1 MNIRSIILALTVMV
15 FFSGCKTSLQ
25 SNWRNFNAYYNTY
38 YNAKKSYNSGLK
50 KNLGQARQY
59 NPLQPI
65 RIHPVPINAGAEDFD
80 KAIEK
85 GADVLRRY
93 EDTKWVDD
101 ALALIGRSYYYKQEY
116 FSADQKFKEL
126 MATTKN
132 PRMQQQSILWQ
143 GRILLDLEAYREGV
157 AYLTEQLT
165 LLGDDWERGI
175 KAEVKAIL
183 AQHHVKLGNWQL
195 ASSELAEALPNL
207 PKKEYRE
214 RGYFLLGQIYEEL
227 ENPETAYEAYDK
239 VQDHYTEYRV
249 QYLAQR
255 KKAEVAR
262 NLGRTDVAYRI
273 FNEMVRDDKNLEY
286 KAELDFELA
295 RTEHERGNFEQ
306 AEKIY
311 KDILHN
317 NLRQPAAEIAA
328 RSYYG
333 LAEIYRF
340 YYDDFSM
347 AAAYY
352 DSAAQKKVSADKL
365 PEDFEAGELAES
377 FGSYA
382 RIRSEIALQ
391 DSLLMLGQLSP
402 EAFDSVLIELKRKKL
417 AELEKLREQQEKQ
430 QNQMVAVNRGG
441 NEEDNSTTSL
451 TNGFL
456 NDNNPIVQENARQQ
470 FFAVWGD
477 RPLADY
483 WRVRSMISF
492 NSVSETNTTTTG
504 NRQVASGQGE
514 VMSVQ
519 IDLSGIPFTRQE
531 QDSVRQLIA
540 EYQYELGNLFFL
552 NLSNPDSAVYYF
564 EKAIENPSKQSVNT
578 VSMYSLSELYAIQ
591 GNEEQARYY
600 AQKLVD
606 EYPRTEYAARASENF
621 GIPLTETDEMD
632 EVDPIQIYT
641 NISDQDSVSAAQK
654 ANQLRSFAYTYP
666 EHKIAN
672 KALYEAIQHYME
684 VAKEE
689 PVYEQNISEW
699 RQVTSAWKET
709 QQSFQVEKDTARAML
724 QDTTLSEEEK
734 AQYQAVVDSTI
745 QQPDFKKIFPY
756 RGAGW
761 DTVRA
766 VADTFKV
773 MYPDSRYIK
782 KVNLLMNEFKIPDE
796 EKEEAQPEPEEE
808 NENRIEPSEEGYY
821 TCKDIEAELNLR
833 TGMQNF
839 LSSLSLP
846 EDTEIDSVVYEFKV
860 SVRGILEGFT
870 LQTEDV
876 PENLRNSIERGF
888 QRMIFEPV
896 MYKGEAVPAEC
907 TVTFPIGH

>member
-1 MNIRSIILALTVMV
+1 MKIRSIILGLTVV
-15 FFSGCKTSLQ
+15 VLFSGCKTSLQ

-50 KNLGQARQY
+50 KNLSQNRQY

-101 ALALIGRSYYYKQEY
+101 ALSLIGRSYYYKQEY

-126 MATTKN
+126 MATTEN
-132 PRMQQQSILWQ
+132 PRLQQKSILWQ

-157 AYLTEQLT
+157 AYLTEELT
-165 LLGDDWERGI
+165 LLGDNWERDI

-183 AQHHVKLGNWQL
+183 AQHYVKLGNWQL
-195 ASSELAEALPNL
+195 AASELSEALPDL

-262 NLGRTDVAYRI
+262 NLGRTDIAYRI
-273 FNEMVRDDKNLEY
+273 FNDMVRDDKNLEY

-295 RTEHERGNFEQ
+295 RTEHERGNFEE
-306 AEKIY
+306 AEEIY
-311 KDILHN
+311 NDVLHN

-333 LAEIYRF
+333 LAEIYRY

-352 DSAAQKKVSADKL
+352 DSAAQKNVSADKL
-365 PEDFEAGELAES
+365 PEDFEAGALAES

-402 EAFDSVLIELKRKKL
+402 EAFDSVLTELKKKKL
-417 AELEKLREQQEKQ
+417 AELEKLREQQEQQ

-441 NEEDNSTTSL
+441 EEEDNSTTSL

-456 NDNNPIVQENARQQ
+456 NSNNPIVQENERQQ

-483 WRVRSMISF
+483 WRVRSMISL
-492 NSVSETNTTTTG
+492 SSATESDTATAG
-504 NRQVASGQGE
+504 NEQIATEQDE

-531 QDSVRQLIA
+531 QDSVRKLIA

-552 NLSNPDSAVYYF
+552 NLSNPDSAVFYF
-564 EKAIENPSKQSVNT
+564 EKAIENPSKQNVNT
-578 VSMYSLSELYAIQ
+578 VSMYSLSELYSIQ

-606 EYPRTEYAARASENF
+606 EYPGTEYAARASENF
-621 GIPLTETDEMD
+621 GIPLNESAEVTEI
-632 EVDPIQIYT
+632 DPLQIYT
-641 NISDQDSVSAAQK
+641 NISEQDSVTATQK
-654 ANQLRSFAYTYP
+654 ANQLRSFTYTYP
-666 EHKIAN
+666 DHKIAD
-672 KALYEAIQHYME
+672 KALYEAVQNYML

-689 PVYEQNISEW
+689 PVYQQNISEW
-699 RQVTSAWKET
+699 RQVTSEWNQKLK
-709 QQSFQVEKDTARAML
+709 SFQIEKDTARAML
-724 QDTTLSEEEK
+724 QDTTLSEEEI
-734 AQYQAVVDSTI
+734 AQYQTLVDSTI
-745 QQPDFKKIFPY
+745 QQPEFKDIFPY

-773 MYPDSRYIK
+773 MFPDSRYLN
-782 KVNLLMNEFKIPDE
+782 KVNLLINEFEIPAE
-796 EKEEAQPEPEEE
+796 EEEPEVQPEEAPEDQVQ
-808 NENRIEPSEEGYY
+808 PSEDGYY
-821 TCKDIEAELNLR
+821 ACEDIEAELNLR

-846 EDTEIDSVVYEFKV
+846 EDHEIESIVYSFKV
-860 SVRGILEGFT
+860 DVRGIMEGFT

-876 PENLRNSIERGF
+876 PENLQKSIERGF
-888 QRMIFEPV
+888 QRMTFEPV
-896 MYKGEAVPAEC
+896 MYEGEAVPAEC
-907 TVTFPIGH
+907 PVTFPIRN